1 MIGQRSGE
9 VLFSKTALLYCK
21 NKTKYTT
28 PTANQNSV
36 CSPCMPESTV
46 HSHAPE
52 ARFTEGLGAA
62 GNHVNAS
69 HAIRLQLKHTLS
81 ETNI

>member
-1 MIGQRSGE
+1 
-9 VLFSKTALLYCK
+9 
-21 NKTKYTT
+21 
-28 PTANQNSV
+28 
-36 CSPCMPESTV
+36 MPESTV